1 MNRRIKL
8 IWVLC
13 LLTMLF
19 IFIAQGYWLYEQYRY
34 TYKQEVQKMETSC
47 GKLMQAYENMRY
59 KTYIDKIFYTIN
71 EKTTLVNGVV
81 SQTQY
86 IYHLPNGQIR
96 IIRNIDPKYSTEAY
110 SRYLS
115 SMAHPKDQQVIDSL
129 LLKKG
134 YGSSEKFRHIQA
146 KTIYMEPQYED
157 KGLLHRRIHVIYSNN
172 PIEKQ
177 AIEFLL
183 CVPIS
188 NIIKSMI
195 WQLLAC
201 LLLFCVL
208 VFCIIFQLKTI
219 LLQKQIDRIRH
230 EFMKNMIYEMKQ
242 PQPSDIEGIMQ
253 RIGHTEFYY
262 SLNELRFE
270 NQRII
275 ITSRQAEILRIL
287 SENQCKSISRE
298 YILKEVWGD
307 DSFSN
312 SKALNV
318 QISYLRRALISDHTI
333 SIEPIIRKGYML
345 KIDK

>member
-1 MNRRIKL
+1 
-8 IWVLC
+8 
-13 LLTMLF
+13 
-19 IFIAQGYWLYEQYRY
+19 
-34 TYKQEVQKMETSC
+34 
-47 GKLMQAYENMRY
+47 
-59 KTYIDKIFYTIN
+59 
-71 EKTTLVNGVV
+71 
-81 SQTQY
+81 
-86 IYHLPNGQIR
+86 
-96 IIRNIDPKYSTEAY
+96 
-110 SRYLS
+110 
-115 SMAHPKDQQVIDSL
+115 
-129 LLKKG
+129 
-134 YGSSEKFRHIQA
+134 
-146 KTIYMEPQYED
+146 
-157 KGLLHRRIHVIYSNN
+157 
-172 PIEKQ
+172 
-177 AIEFLL
+177 
-183 CVPIS
+183 
-188 NIIKSMI
+188 MI